1 MTKQEYLRRKKQID
15 RPNILGLK
23 RSDVIA
29 GARLIGLSL
38 FSLATVGWTLAG
50 VWFLWVIFGA

>member
-23 RSDVIA
+23 RSDVITCF
-29 GARLIGLSL
+29 RLLGLTVG
-38 FSLATVGWTLAG
+38 SLAAIGWTLAG
-50 VWFLWVIFGA
+50 IWFVWAIMG